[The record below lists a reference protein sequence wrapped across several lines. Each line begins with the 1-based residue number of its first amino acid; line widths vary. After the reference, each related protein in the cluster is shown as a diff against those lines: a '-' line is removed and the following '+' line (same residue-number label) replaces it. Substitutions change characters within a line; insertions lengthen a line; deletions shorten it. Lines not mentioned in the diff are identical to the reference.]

1 MKKKLL
7 LIGIGGHSRSCIDV
21 IESTQEFEI
30 VGYVDKNLKSASKE
44 THIRFLGYDSDL
56 PNIFKEIKY
65 AHIAVGQMKN
75 LDLRKN
81 LFNKLVKI
89 GFKLPKIISKKSIVS
104 KNNIKIG
111 DGTIIMHNALINS
124 NVNIKE
130 NCIINTGSILNGGV
144 EVGKQSFIGSGSVI
158 KQKTKIRNKSFY
170 PMLSKIWWKI
180 PITLM

>member
-124 NVNIKE
+124 NVNIR
-130 NCIINTGSILNGGV
+130 IYR
-144 EVGKQSFIGSGSVI
+144 F
-158 KQKTKIRNKSFY
+158 
-170 PMLSKIWWKI
+170 
-180 PITLM
+180 